1 MANTIQDIQNIHE
14 RYIIVL
20 DFDIAKHYNFCY
32 SRPMTKEHAEQVR
45 ELILSETGRKF
56 PIIDFTQ
63 IGKEVR

>member
-1 MANTIQDIQNIHE
+1 METIIQDIQE
-14 RYIIVL
+14 RYIIIL
-20 DFDIAKHYNFCY
+20 DFVIAKAYNFGY
-32 SRPMTKEHAEQVR
+32 SRPMTREEAEKVR

>member
-1 MANTIQDIQNIHE
+1 MATNIQSIQDIEE

-20 DFDIAKHYNFCY
+20 DFDVAKAYNFGY
-32 SRPMTKEHAEQVR
+32 SHPMTKEKAEEVR
-45 ELILSETGRKF
+45 ELILSETGKKF

>member
-1 MANTIQDIQNIHE
+1 MATIQSIQEIQE
-14 RYIIVL
+14 RYILIL
-20 DFDIAKHYNFCY
+20 DFDIAKAYNFGY
-32 SRPMTKEHAEQVR
+32 SRPMTREKAEKVR

>member
-1 MANTIQDIQNIHE
+1 MATNINSIQDIEE
-14 RYIIVL
+14 RYILVL
-20 DFDIAKHYNFCY
+20 DFDVAKTYNFDY
-32 SRPMTKEHAEQVR
+32 SHPMSREKAERIR

>member
-1 MANTIQDIQNIHE
+1 MAIQSIQEVQE

-20 DFDIAKHYNFCY
+20 DFDVAKSYNFGY
-32 SRPMTKEHAEQVR
+32 STPMTREHAEQVR

>member
-1 MANTIQDIQNIHE
+1 MAIQSIREVQE
-14 RYIIVL
+14 RYIIVM
-20 DFDIAKHYNFCY
+20 DFDVAKYYNFGY

>member
-1 MANTIQDIQNIHE
+1 MAIQSIQEVQE

-20 DFDIAKHYNFCY
+20 DFDIAKAYNFGY
-32 SRPMTKEHAEQVR
+32 STPMTKEHAEQVR

>member
-1 MANTIQDIQNIHE
+1 MAIKSVQEIQK

-20 DFDIAKHYNFCY
+20 DFDVAKHYNFCY
-32 SRPMTKEHAEQVR
+32 SRPMTREHAEQVR

-63 IGKEVR
+63 IGKGVK

>member
-1 MANTIQDIQNIHE
+1 MENTIQNIQNIPEH
-14 RYIIVL
+14 YIIIL
-20 DFDIAKHYNFCY
+20 DFDVAKHYNFGY
-32 SRPMTKEHAEQVR
+32 SHPMTREKAEEVR

>member
-1 MANTIQDIQNIHE
+1 MATIQSIQEIQE

-20 DFDIAKHYNFCY
+20 DFDVAKSYNFGY
-32 SRPMTKEHAEQVR
+32 SRPMTKEHAEKVR

>member
-1 MANTIQDIQNIHE
+1 MAIQSIQEVQE

-20 DFDIAKHYNFCY
+20 DFDVAKRYNFCY
-32 SRPMTKEHAEQVR
+32 SHPMTRERAEKVR

>member
-1 MANTIQDIQNIHE
+1 MAIQSVQEIQK

-20 DFDIAKHYNFCY
+20 DFDVAKHYNFSY
-32 SRPMTKEHAEQVR
+32 SMPMTRSKAEEVR

-63 IGKEVR
+63 IGKEVK

>member
-1 MANTIQDIQNIHE
+1 MATIQSIQEIQE

-20 DFDIAKHYNFCY
+20 DFDVAKKYNFGY
-32 SRPMTKEHAEQVR
+32 SRPMTREKAEKVR
-45 ELILSETGRKF
+45 ELIMNETGRKF

>member
-1 MANTIQDIQNIHE
+1 MATIQSIQDIEE

-20 DFDIAKHYNFCY
+20 DFDVAKHYNFSY
-32 SRPMTKEHAEQVR
+32 STPMTREKAEKVR

-63 IGKEVR
+63 IGKGAR

>member
-1 MANTIQDIQNIHE
+1 MAIQSIQDIQE

-20 DFDIAKHYNFCY
+20 DFDVAKKYNFGY
-32 SRPMTKEHAEQVR
+32 SHPMTHEKAESVR

>member
-1 MANTIQDIQNIHE
+1 MATINSIQNIPE

-20 DFDIAKHYNFCY
+20 DFDIAKKYNFGY
-32 SRPMTKEHAEQVR
+32 SRPMTREKAESVR

>member
-1 MANTIQDIQNIHE
+1 MATTIQSIKDIQE
-14 RYIIVL
+14 RYILVL
-20 DFDIAKHYNFCY
+20 DFDVAKHYNFGY
-32 SRPMTKEHAEQVR
+32 STPMTREKAEKVR

>member
-1 MANTIQDIQNIHE
+1 MATNINSIQDIEE
-14 RYIIVL
+14 RYILIL
-20 DFDIAKHYNFCY
+20 DFDIAKAYNFGY
-32 SRPMTKEHAEQVR
+32 SMPMTREKAEKVR

>member
-1 MANTIQDIQNIHE
+1 MAIQSIQEVQE
-14 RYIIVL
+14 RFIIVL
-20 DFDIAKHYNFCY
+20 DFDVAKAYNFGY
-32 SRPMTKEHAEQVR
+32 SMPMTKERAEKVR